1 MLADVVS
8 RAPVHD
14 AAVIVGGALLT
25 ALLAQV
31 SLSVPG
37 SPVPITGQS
46 LGVILTAAALGPL
59 RGSAAL
65 GLYLLLGAVGLPVYA
80 DGASGLSRL
89 LGATGGFL
97 VGFVPAAFLVGLA
110 ARHGLERRPW
120 SAMAVFIGGQLLIF
134 AVGVPWLVLSARLGV
149 SKALDVGFLPF
160 VPGGLIKAAIAA
172 VLVPLAWRFVNR
184 RDS

>member
-1 MLADVVS
+1 MAL
-8 RAPVHD
+8 
-14 AAVIVGGALLT
+14 IVGGALLT

-46 LGVILTAAALGPL
+46 LGVIVTAAALGPL
-59 RGSAAL
+59 RGAAAM

-80 DGASGLSRL
+80 EGSSGLSRL
-89 LGATGGFL
+89 MGATGGFL
-97 VGFVPAAFLVGLA
+97 VGFLPAAFLVGLA
-110 ARHGLERRPW
+110 ARHGMDRRPW
-120 SAMAVFIGGQLLIF
+120 SALVVFIGGQLLIF
-134 AVGVPWLVLSARLGV
+134 AVGVPWLVVAARLGLA
-149 SKALDVGFLPF
+149 KAIDVGFLPF

-172 VLVPLAWRFVNR
+172 MLVPLAWRFVDR